1 MLSGLKIDG
10 VLMSL
15 SLIDELKAQL
25 EYDAYTIAY

>member
-25 EYDAYTIAY
+25 ENDAYTIAY